1 MTRTGS
7 TTATSKIN
15 QSRKRLT
22 LFHQAQQIG
31 SIDARHPHVRHD
43 VVEESGLQLGQGLL
57 AAAGASDIP
66 HRALGPEET
75 PHRIEQ
81 HRLVVHE
88 ENPHS
93 MQVWAGGTKL

>member
-7 TTATSKIN
+7 TTATSKMN

-43 VVEESGLQLGQGLL
+43 DVEESGLQLG
-57 AAAGASDIP
+57 
-66 HRALGPEET
+66 
-75 PHRIEQ
+75 
-81 HRLVVHE
+81 
-88 ENPHS
+88 
-93 MQVWAGGTKL
+93 TKL